1 MPADDDLRLND
12 DQGRAPIAPEAREP
26 DPEDAAVGRR
36 GRRFFEER
44 LSTTIWWRKAR
55 ISAWRARRDRK
66 LKRRVEVSEESTAAM
81 G

>member
-1 MPADDDLRLND
+1 MTRDERQAH
-12 DQGRAPIAPEAREP
+12 QKRESQTQRMQLIR
-26 DPEDAAVGRR
+26 RR

-44 LSTTIWWRKAR
+44 LSTTIWWRKPR

-66 LKRRVEVSEESTAAM
+66 LKRRVEISEESTAAM